1 MTATNHPKAFQEA
14 VMNLRL
20 FICPILGLLLAP
32 WAFAQQS
39 LTEIPSRSREEILQ
53 QIAVCEA
60 SIKEA
65 RSTHANDEVMAKTYS
80 QLASLD
86 VNAARYGE
94 SEAAFEH
101 AISLLRR
108 NPGSSGE
115 LAKELAGLGWVHLEM
130 GKMRQA
136 ESEEL
141 EALKLR
147 EGVGD
152 SLETARSW
160 NSLAAVYLRWRK
172 YRTARDFARRAV
184 DEFSVNQHAG
194 VVDRVSSQFGLAMA
208 LCSMKDCASAISL
221 LKEAIGTAN
230 ATFQAKDFPL
240 GVGYFLLGF
249 AYWQSGSLSEA
260 GRFME
265 QGTAIMKEQLGWG
278 HPAYL
283 NALRQYALF
292 LRKSQRSEEAKTV
305 EHEIRQ
311 AEAVVDVHSIQ
322 TRGSGDVLAGLR

>member
-1 MTATNHPKAFQEA
+1 
-14 VMNLRL
+14 MNLRL
-20 FICPILGLLLAP
+20 FICPVLALLLAP
-32 WAFAQQS
+32 WAFGQQS
-39 LTEIPSRSREEILQ
+39 LTEIPSREEILR
-53 QIAVCEA
+53 QIAMCEA

-65 RSTHANDEVMAKTYS
+65 ESAHANDEVMAKMYS
-80 QLASLD
+80 RLASLE

-101 AISLLRR
+101 TISLLRR
-108 NPGSSGE
+108 NPGSSQQLAEE
-115 LAKELAGLGWVHLEM
+115 LASLGWVHVEM

-152 SLETARSW
+152 SLEIARSW

-172 YRTARDFARRAV
+172 YAAARDFARRAV
-184 DEFSVNQHAG
+184 DEFAVNQRAD
-194 VVDRVSSQFGLAMA
+194 VVDKVSSQFGLSMA

-221 LKEAIGTAN
+221 LKEGIGIAN
-230 ATFQAKDFPL
+230 ATFQPKDFPL

-249 AYWQSGSLSEA
+249 AYWQSGNLSEA

-292 LRKSQRSEEAKTV
+292 LRKSQRPEEAKTV

-322 TRGSGDVLAGLR
+322 TRAGGDVLAGLR